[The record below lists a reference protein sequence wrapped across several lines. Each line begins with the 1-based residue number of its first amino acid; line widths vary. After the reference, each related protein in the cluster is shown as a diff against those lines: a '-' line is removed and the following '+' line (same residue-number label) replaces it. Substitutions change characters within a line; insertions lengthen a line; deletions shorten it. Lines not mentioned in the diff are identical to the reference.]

1 VPSGWWHTVLN
12 LDDSIAITQ
21 NFVSEANLDRVLG
34 VLATRSADLVSGLP
48 EGERAGLHDRF
59 VAALAEKRP
68 GVLERAEAR
77 RRASA
82 RGGGRGIAALFG
94 RGGGG
99 SGGGGGDAGAPP
111 GAAGA
116 PRPFTF
122 GFGGS

>member
-1 VPSGWWHTVLN
+1 MFVPSGWWHTVLN

-48 EGERAGLHDRF
+48 EG
-59 VAALAEKRP
+59 
-68 GVLERAEAR
+68 
-77 RRASA
+77 
-82 RGGGRGIAALFG
+82 
-94 RGGGG
+94 
-99 SGGGGGDAGAPP
+99 P